1 VCGFC
6 SSMCKYYYGY
16 LHGFASGPNSF
27 KGVHL
32 KKFLKER
39 LDIPLYLFNLN
50 VSEDDPY
57 FLVSDAISTLLRKD
71 LEMREATND
80 ANFMWRCIGS
90 SLGAYTAARFA
101 HLFPSRVDKLVLLS
115 PAFNLVETWT
125 NDSNDSLL
133 RSWKETGYRQFVG
146 PKSEPFSVPFEF
158 VEDLQQHP
166 PFFPVSCEGTIIHGL
181 EDRVIPPSNAQ
192 VFVERYAPHWKL
204 RFVEDDHAL
213 TKQQTLRIIEEEV
226 VACFGGMEGSNKL

>member
-1 VCGFC
+1 MCGFC

-133 RSWKETGYRQFVG
+133 RSWKEVGWRRCCYLLFKGKGSLCMYILFRQDID
-146 PKSEPFSVPFEF
+146 SLL
-158 VEDLQQHP
+158 D
-166 PFFPVSCEGTIIHGL
+166 
-181 EDRVIPPSNAQ
+181 PSRSH
-192 VFVERYAPHWKL
+192 F
-204 RFVEDDHAL
+204 RFL
-213 TKQQTLRIIEEEV
+213 L
-226 VACFGGMEGSNKL
+226 SL